1 MTITPE
7 QAARRAADGL
17 APQRD
22 PGRIAP
28 ILADLAR
35 YWHAHPDMRLGQI
48 VVSAIG
54 AHGVPD
60 VFYPEDD
67 RPAAWLA
74 KAAADC
80 PPAPDLRALVEEYG
94 AAECT
99 HGVAVASGPLD
110 MPAPDEEAKVNATK
124 AALLAAI
131 DRLRQPARDEATP
144 VAWRYRRHADYAWR
158 FRDAAPDDAHRI
170 PAMRA
175 AGFEIHPLYDVATPA
190 ASQAERV
197 PCAGWVLRANG
208 RWYLAAGDYE
218 ARAVPAD
225 VTASPRDLD
234 AGPGRWDV
242 SIPEFGRRRILRTDE
257 GEPDDLAPS
266 PLTPPA
272 TLRLAMFAAEDAIAE
287 LCTAGLRAI
296 GR

>member
-74 KAAADC
+74 EAAADC

-124 AALLAAI
+124 AALLVAI
-131 DRLRQPARDEATP
+131 DRALGRT
-144 VAWRYRRHADYAWR
+144 
-158 FRDAAPDDAHRI
+158 AAP
-170 PAMRA
+170 
-175 AGFEIHPLYDVATPA
+175 
-190 ASQAERV
+190 QAERV

-225 VTASPRDLD
+225 ATGDSRNLD
-234 AGPGRWDV
+234 AGPARWDV

-272 TLRLAMFAAEDAIAE
+272 TLRLAQLAAEDAIAE

>member
-74 KAAADC
+74 EAAADC

-124 AALLAAI
+124 AALLVAI
-131 DRLRQPARDEATP
+131 DRALGRT
-144 VAWRYRRHADYAWR
+144 
-158 FRDAAPDDAHRI
+158 AAP
-170 PAMRA
+170 
-175 AGFEIHPLYDVATPA
+175 
-190 ASQAERV
+190 QAERV
-197 PCAGWVLRANG
+197 PCAGWVRVAPNRWHLTVGHLRATVYVSTTG
-208 RWYLAAGDYE
+208 VSWRV
-218 ARAVPAD
+218 AVMLDGEHILSSSEVDDHTATSVAPAQ
-225 VTASPRDLD
+225 L
-234 AGPGRWDV
+234 
-242 SIPEFGRRRILRTDE
+242 
-257 GEPDDLAPS
+257 
-266 PLTPPA
+266 
-272 TLRLAMFAAEDAIAE
+272 AAEDAIAE

>member
-74 KAAADC
+74 KATADC
-80 PPAPDLRALVEEYG
+80 PPAPDLRALVEAYRAAIVARTG
-94 AAECT
+94 AACDS
-99 HGVAVASGPLD
+99 VALD
-110 MPAPDEEAKVNATK
+110 TAAWRDEYEFAKKMEADAK
-124 AALLAAI
+124 AALLAAVYDLACEAPITDKAARATCERLGI
-131 DRLRQPARDEATP
+131 DVPKWAAEVRARIESAT
-144 VAWRYRRHADYAWR
+144 
-158 FRDAAPDDAHRI
+158 APS
-170 PAMRA
+170 
-175 AGFEIHPLYDVATPA
+175 A

-257 GEPDDLAPS
+257 GEPDDLAPA

>member
-80 PPAPDLRALVEEYG
+80 PPAPDLRSLVEAYRAAIVARTG
-94 AAECT
+94 AARDS
-99 HGVAVASGPLD
+99 VAL
-110 MPAPDEEAKVNATK
+110 PAWRDEYEFAKKMEADAK

-131 DRLRQPARDEATP
+131 DLALGRT
-144 VAWRYRRHADYAWR
+144 
-158 FRDAAPDDAHRI
+158 AAP
-170 PAMRA
+170 
-175 AGFEIHPLYDVATPA
+175 
-190 ASQAERV
+190 QAERV

-225 VTASPRDLD
+225 ATASPHDLD

-257 GEPDDLAPS
+257 GEPDDLAPAH
-266 PLTPPA
+266 LTPPA

-287 LCTAGLRAI
+287 LCSAGLRAI
-296 GR
+296 GRVP